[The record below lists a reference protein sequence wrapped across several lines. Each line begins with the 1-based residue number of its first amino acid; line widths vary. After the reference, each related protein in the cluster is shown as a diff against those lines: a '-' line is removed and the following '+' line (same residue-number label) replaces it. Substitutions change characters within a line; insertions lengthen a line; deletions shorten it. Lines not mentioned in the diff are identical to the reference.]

1 MRCSSHITL
10 RGRLAVAVLATV
22 LFLPVVP
29 ATAVPGH
36 AVTGGVT
43 APSDS
48 PAVAPTPTPADPAD
62 APAADQRVQAGS
74 FQAPSV
80 SDAAGQD
87 PGSGVFVVYRSPV
100 VLMTRFSGQEQTLA
114 VRLALLV
121 LLGIVLIIVMYA
133 VRHYLFTHNR
143 LFGRQR
149 HPYVPI
155 DEADWP
161 HITVLVPCH
170 NEEAVVEHILD
181 ALLAADY
188 PTDRMSIVPVNDR
201 STDRTREILDRY
213 AERHPDRIRPVHRE
227 EGAKPGKSAALQDAL
242 PLVLDDIILVFDAD
256 YIPGPDLI
264 KRLAAPFL
272 DPEVGAVMGRVVPLN
287 TPTNLLTRML
297 DLERAAGY
305 QVDQQ
310 ARMNLQVVAQ
320 YGGTVGGVRV
330 SALRAVGGWREDSL
344 AEDTD
349 ITFRLVLGGWKVA
362 YSNRYECYEEVPES
376 WPARIRQIMRWAQG
390 HTDAAIRYF
399 GGMFRQPGLRFRE
412 RIDGA
417 LLLGTYL
424 LSPLIVV
431 GWFLALF
438 LYILG
443 ANPLLGALAIL
454 SIAAYGTVGNFA
466 AFFEIATAAR
476 LDGTYGRIRL
486 LPLVF
491 MGFLVSVVAS
501 SRAVVRQLL
510 RHRRSPFEWDKTD
523 RYRTAAPPEFEP
535 NHRTADRDTDAGAT
549 QSREKA

>member
-1 MRCSSHITL
+1 MSNLLSDSL
-10 RGRLAVAVLATV
+10 RLRYLVAAALATV
-22 LFLPVVP
+22 LFLPVAGEAGATLGGADDRTRTILP
-29 ATAVPGH
+29 AAGPTPSSTTSSDAS
-36 AVTGGVT
+36 AADLARRTGTYFG
-43 APSDS
+43 
-48 PAVAPTPTPADPAD
+48 PAVSDFSLQDPA
-62 APAADQRVQAGS
+62 
-74 FQAPSV
+74 
-80 SDAAGQD
+80 
-87 PGSGVFVVYRSPV
+87 SGVFIVYRDPV
-100 VLMTRFSGQEQTLA
+100 FLFTRFRGPEQTLP

-121 LLGIVLIIVMYA
+121 LLFIVLVICMYA

-170 NEEAVVEHILD
+170 NEEAVVEHIMD
-181 ALLAADY
+181 ALLSADY
-188 PTDRMSIVPVNDR
+188 PADRMRIIPVNDR
-201 STDRTREILDRY
+201 STDRTAEILDRY
-213 AERHPDRIRPVHRE
+213 AANHPDRIRPVHRMN
-227 EGAKPGKSAALQDAL
+227 GAKPGKSAALQDAL
-242 PLVLDDIILVFDAD
+242 PLVTDDIILVFDAD
-256 YIPGPDLI
+256 YVPGPDLI
-264 KRLAAPFL
+264 KRLSAPFL
-272 DPEVGAVMGRVVPLN
+272 DPEVGASMGRVVPLN

-349 ITFRLVLGGWKVA
+349 ITFRLVLGGWKIA

-376 WPARIRQIMRWAQG
+376 WPARSRQIMRWAQG
-390 HTDAAIRYF
+390 HTDAAIRY
-399 GGMFRQPGLRFRE
+399 GWGMFRQPGLRMRE

-424 LSPLIVV
+424 LSPLIIV

-438 LYILG
+438 LYMLG
-443 ANPLLGALAIL
+443 ANPLLGVIAIL

-466 AFFEIATAAR
+466 AFFEIAAAAR
-476 LDGTYGRIRL
+476 LDGTYGRIQL
-486 LPLVF
+486 LPLVL

-501 SRAVVRQLL
+501 SRAVVRQLF

-535 NHRTADRDTDAGAT
+535 NNRNSNHDAAGTAGRRD
-549 QSREKA
+549 KA